1 MDEEDIIT
9 VINNDYFINRMLTN
23 LFTNIEDEEL
33 EQALIESMEMQ
44 PTLEKTGEKVVLSDS
59 VKYDSKTMKD
69 SKCCICLSKYNKK
82 SIVNILPNCG
92 HIFHT
97 KCIKEWGS
105 YKKECP
111 VCRKNI

>member
-1 MDEEDIIT
+1 MDDEEEDIIS
-9 VINNDYFINRMLTN
+9 NDYFINRILTN
-23 LFTNIEDEEL
+23 FFTNIEDEEL

-44 PTLEKTGEKVVLSDS
+44 PTLEKSGEKVILSDS

-69 SKCCICLSKYNKK
+69 NKCCICLSKYNKK

>member
-1 MDEEDIIT
+1 MTNEFFGD
-9 VINNDYFINRMLTN
+9 DYFIDRILTN
-23 LFTNIEDEEL
+23 FLSNVEDQEL
-33 EQALIESMEMQ
+33 EQALLESMEMQ
-44 PTLEKTGEKVVLSDS
+44 PTLEKTNEKVELADS

-82 SIVNILPNCG
+82 SIVNILTNCG